1 MKSYVF
7 NNNMNKCYPF
17 RVKSTKSFV
26 GASTHSWW
34 DRHSIKG
41 QKHAIAVYLLNK
53 IFIES

>member
-17 RVKSTKSFV
+17 RVKGTKSFV
-26 GASTHSWW
+26 GASTHFWW
-34 DRHSIKG
+34 YRKSIKG
-41 QKHAIAVYLLNK
+41 KKHSIAAYLLNR